1 MYRSDRCRAQGA
13 QRRPYCGVRRE
24 WALPRATKVCPP
36 SPPVCVCGG
45 GGGGCGA
52 PLPPL
57 IPGVHTNTRGT
68 PARAPRCRGARRT
81 SPEPTAR
88 VGRAGANR
96 RATLTN
102 DRPGNLPRRRARA
115 VHRPSAPAGAH
126 RPHARP
132 HGLGCVLCVRTRLL
146 LGGNSCVPSGS
157 LGVGVHW
164 SPGKS
169 CEACGCSAPTKQV
182 VCKAAMV

>member
-24 WALPRATKVCPP
+24 WVLPRATMVCPP
-36 SPPVCVCGG
+36 IAAGVCVWWWWWGVRG
-45 GGGGCGA
+45 TTA
-52 PLPPL
+52 PL
-57 IPGVHTNTRGT
+57 IPGVHTNTHGT
-68 PARAPRCRGARRT
+68 PARAPICRGARRT

-88 VGRAGANR
+88 VGHAGANR
-96 RATLTN
+96 RATLTD
-102 DRPGNLPRRRARA
+102 DRPGSLPRRRARA

-132 HGLGCVLCVRTRLL
+132 HGLVCVLCARTRLL